1 MLRMTISLLLAAGVA
16 AGCCLPT
23 SSLAAALPPVVQA
36 TGPSQPPADA
46 EAAINDLLQRYARAW
61 YEGNAALMLGT
72 LHPDHLRQTVVHTPK
87 RLDRLEASSG
97 LAWLEQTDRG
107 LGRATPAAQRKADVA
122 GLQVG
127 QGIASAWLQLA
138 DRRERLQLVLWNNE
152 WRVLHSASERTE
164 AAPK

>member
-1 MLRMTISLLLAAGVA
+1 MRTMFLGLALAAAAGCGLPTSGLAAG
-16 AGCCLPT
+16 
-23 SSLAAALPPVVQA
+23 LPPVVQA
-36 TGPSQPPADA
+36 TGPARPPADA
-46 EAAINDLLQRYARAW
+46 EAAIQDLLQRYARAW

-72 LHPDHLRQTVVHTPK
+72 LHPDHLHQTVVHTPN
-87 RLDRLEASSG
+87 RLDRLEGSSG

-107 LGRATPAAQRKADVA
+107 LGRATPPAQRKAEVA

-152 WRVLHSASERTE
+152 WRVLHSASERSE
-164 AAPK
+164 KAPA